1 MQFLYR
7 LLPTRIEMVTIG
19 STPEEEAIVDEHFAY
34 LEALTEQGVMILVGR
49 TQNNDEDTFGIVIF
63 QADSEEQAQ
72 QIMNADPAVKKGIMR
87 AKLYPFRV
95 ALTGDL
101 S

>member
-34 LEALTEQGVMILVGR
+34 LEALTERGVMLLVGR

-63 QADSEEQAQ
+63 QADSEASAQ
-72 QIMNADPAVKKGIMR
+72 QIMNNDPAVKKGVMR
-87 AKLYPFRV
+87 ADLFPFRI
-95 ALTGDL
+95 ALVGAL

>member
-1 MQFLYR
+1 VQFLYR

-19 STPEEEAIVDEHFAY
+19 STPEEDAIVDEHFAY
-34 LEALTEQGVMILVGR
+34 LEALTERGVMLLVGR

-63 QADSEEQAQ
+63 QADSEASAQ
-72 QIMNADPAVKKGIMR
+72 QIMNNDPAVKKGVMR
-87 AKLYPFRV
+87 ADLFPFQI
-95 ALTGDL
+95 ALVGAL